1 MQMIKITID
10 SGMKYKNVETFK
22 DYSLF
27 AVFVLYGICFLLN
40 FFSFIEW
47 TYSATMFRATIGL
60 ILLGSIFYCT
70 YNVCKKAMKEYDL
83 KIFGKER

>member
-1 MQMIKITID
+1 MIKITID

-27 AVFVLYGICFLLN
+27 AIFVLYGICFLLN

-60 ILLGSIFYCT
+60 ILLGSIFYYIRTLCEA
-70 YNVCKKAMKEYDL
+70 AMKEYDL
-83 KIFGKER
+83 KTFGKER

>member
-1 MQMIKITID
+1 MIKITIN

-27 AVFVLYGICFLLN
+27 AIFFLYDLCFLLN
-40 FFSFIEW
+40 FFSFIDW

-60 ILLGSIFYCT
+60 LGLGSIFYYS
-70 YNVCKKAMKEYDL
+70 YNVCKQAMKEYDL
-83 KIFGKER
+83 KTFGKVRE